1 MSNRGKPKGQLTN
14 IVNARGLFTYDL
26 YGAMRMFGYRA
37 HTQRRRVWIEGTED
51 AFYFDLAR
59 EKDLQRFCQ
68 WRDALLARREARR
81 R

>member
-1 MSNRGKPKGQLTN
+1 MKPEGLTN

-26 YGAMRMFGYRA
+26 YGAMRMFGLRA
-37 HTQRRRVWIEGTED
+37 STQRRRIWIEGTE
-51 AFYFDLAR
+51 AHFFDLAR
-59 EKDLQRFCQ
+59 EKDLQRFYR